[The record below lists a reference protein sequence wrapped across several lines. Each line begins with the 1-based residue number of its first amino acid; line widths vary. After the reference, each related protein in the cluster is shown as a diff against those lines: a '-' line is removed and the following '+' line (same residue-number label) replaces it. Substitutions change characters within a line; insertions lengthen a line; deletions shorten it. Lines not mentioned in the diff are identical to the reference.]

1 MRVRLRDALTLSR
14 RTNMRVVFVFLG
26 PKWAQDAAVWA
37 FEKLPPEIGVV
48 MAGWTKFGKLP
59 VLEWGKVMR
68 RY

>member
-1 MRVRLRDALTLSR
+1 
-14 RTNMRVVFVFLG
+14 MRVVLVFLG